1 MAIIPTLVDSLQ
13 LRRAL
18 LLSLHVRCWYLCLFS
33 PHFQQFRTIAICIYF
48 SGCRGRVLLL
58 LLLLFLLVFL
68 SLSECLPHNHTTTN
82 CTLCARHLFYFIFYL
97 HMWFDF
103 IIRNESEYVR
113 VLLIFSNHFNET
125 FSSLFIRW
133 LKIVYVLFDKIYIAE
148 NKSQET
154 NV

>member
-1 MAIIPTLVDSLQ
+1 MIGHNTNVGWLIAIEARAIIIIACSL
-13 LRRAL
+13 LIFM
-18 LLSLHVRCWYLCLFS
+18 SLFTAFS
-33 PHFQQFRTIAICIYF
+33 TIRTIAICIYF

-58 LLLLFLLVFL
+58 LLLLLFL
-68 SLSECLPHNHTTTN
+68 SLSECLPHNHTTAN